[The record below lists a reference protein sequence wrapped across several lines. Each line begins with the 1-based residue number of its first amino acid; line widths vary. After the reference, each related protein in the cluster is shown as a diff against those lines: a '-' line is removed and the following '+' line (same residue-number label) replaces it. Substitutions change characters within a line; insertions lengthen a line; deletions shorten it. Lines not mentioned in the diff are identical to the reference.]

1 VASTYQVSASR
12 PIPAEA
18 GRVYSII
25 ADYRRGHPHILP
37 ERFFRG
43 LEVERGG
50 VGAGTVIRFGVTLF
64 GRVQHFRAE
73 IAEPRPGRLL
83 TETNLGSGEV
93 TTFQVEP
100 AGAGCRVTIDT
111 VAPRSAGLAGWLQ
124 GWLSAR
130 FLRGV
135 YRLEL
140 ELLEKAAADPA
151 VKPARRAC

>member
-1 VASTYQVSASR
+1 MPTYQLSVSR
-12 PIPAEA
+12 RIPAAPE
-18 GRVYSII
+18 RCYSII

-37 ERFFRG
+37 ERFFTG

-73 IAEPRPGRLL
+73 IAEPRPGREL
-83 TETNLGSGEV
+83 TETNLGTGEV
-93 TTFQVEP
+93 TTFLVEP
-100 AGAGCRVTIDT
+100 AEAGCEVTIST
-111 VAPRSAGLAGWLQ
+111 VAPRPAGVAGWLQ

-130 FLRGV
+130 FLSGV

-140 ELLEKAAADPA
+140 ERLEAAAANAA
-151 VKPARRAC
+151 VKPAGRAC